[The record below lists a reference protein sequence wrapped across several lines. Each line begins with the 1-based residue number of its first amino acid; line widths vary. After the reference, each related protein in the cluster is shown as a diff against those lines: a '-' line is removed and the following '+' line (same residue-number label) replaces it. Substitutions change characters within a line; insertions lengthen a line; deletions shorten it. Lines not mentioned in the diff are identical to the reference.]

1 MNLNISK
8 TRAITFSR
16 KTNALLLKYKLGD
29 YYIKRTDCIKG
40 LGVFIDSKLYF
51 QSHVDYIFSQS
62 TKLLG
67 LIRNITFHFRL
78 LRVY

>member
-16 KTNALLLKYKLGD
+16 KTNTLLLRYELGD
-29 YYIKRTDCIKG
+29 SNITRTDYIKD

-51 QSHVDYIFSQS
+51 HSHVDYIFFS
-62 TKLLG
+62 
-67 LIRNITFHFRL
+67 IC
-78 LRVY
+78 